1 MQTQTGQ
8 SGQSVLYFI
17 ITTQSVALAGRPVL
31 SGSSPT
37 ISLFLLFI
45 KGIDAYDWVDFFVL
59 IQVCY

>member
-59 IQVCY
+59 P